1 MDELEFCTDL
11 EELTAREQVEHMK
24 ATQEMH
30 RLIEKFDQRDAS
42 LESLFRQDP
51 GVAFALSLPDL
62 FVLRD
67 RVEGAELHVVQ
78 MAIND
83 KRDLAIALK
92 RAKMRKDWT
101 ADFDNV

>member
-1 MDELEFCTDL
+1 MDELDFCVDL
-11 EELTAREQVEHMK
+11 
-24 ATQEMH
+24 
-30 RLIEKFDQRDAS
+30 EKFDQRDAA

-51 GVAFALSLPDL
+51 GIAFALSLPDL

-101 ADFDNV
+101 ADFDKVGK

>member
-1 MDELEFCTDL
+1 
-11 EELTAREQVEHMK
+11 
-24 ATQEMH
+24 
-30 RLIEKFDQRDAS
+30 
-42 LESLFRQDP
+42 
-51 GVAFALSLPDL
+51 LPDL

>member
-1 MDELEFCTDL
+1 MDELDFCVDL
-11 EELTAREQVEHMK
+11 
-24 ATQEMH
+24 
-30 RLIEKFDQRDAS
+30 EKFDQRDAA

-51 GVAFALSLPDL
+51 GIAFALSLPDL

-67 RVEGAELHVVQ
+67 RVGENDSIRE
-78 MAIND
+78 AIND
-83 KRDLAIALK
+83 KRKLAIALK

>member
-1 MDELEFCTDL
+1 MDELDFCVDL
-11 EELTAREQVEHMK
+11 E
-24 ATQEMH
+24 
-30 RLIEKFDQRDAS
+30 KFEQRDAA
-42 LESLFRQDP
+42 LLDQFRQDP
-51 GVAFALSLPDL
+51 GIAFALSLPDL

-101 ADFDNV
+101 ANFDNV

>member
-1 MDELEFCTDL
+1 MDELEFCVDL
-11 EELTAREQVEHMK
+11 E
-24 ATQEMH
+24 
-30 RLIEKFDQRDAS
+30 KFEDRDAAI
-42 LESLFRQDP
+42 EDQYRQDP
-51 GVAFALSLPDL
+51 GIAFALSLPDL

-78 MAIND
+78 IAIND
-83 KRDLAIALK
+83 KRELAIALK

>member
-1 MDELEFCTDL
+1 MALVHMPLFSHAALRQCL
-11 EELTAREQVEHMK
+11 PQHIMPGQSGSGSMPVLTTGPTSDSQ
-24 ATQEMH
+24 
-30 RLIEKFDQRDAS
+30 
-42 LESLFRQDP
+42 
-51 GVAFALSLPDL
+51 G
-62 FVLRD
+62 
-67 RVEGAELHVVQ
+67 VVQ